1 MCVSNIRVYSSDL
14 NIFYLYTLMHI
25 NLMVRVMWV
34 VCLLKIYT
42 GCKLAGYA
50 TIFFFWCESRGE
62 MSVIS

>member
-1 MCVSNIRVYSSDL
+1 
-14 NIFYLYTLMHI
+14 MHI

-62 MSVIS
+62 MSGIS